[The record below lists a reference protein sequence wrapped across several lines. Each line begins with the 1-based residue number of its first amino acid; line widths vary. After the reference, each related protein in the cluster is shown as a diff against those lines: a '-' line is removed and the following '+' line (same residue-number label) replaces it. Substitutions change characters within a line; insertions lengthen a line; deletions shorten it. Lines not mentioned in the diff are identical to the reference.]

1 MGELDDSLLRGKS
14 NADGQSPREGSP
26 LGIVLI
32 TMLLLAALI
41 VWYRFK

>member
-1 MGELDDSLLRGKS
+1 MGELDESLLQGKS
-14 NADGQSPREGSP
+14 NADGQPPREGSP
-26 LGIVLI
+26 VGIVLI